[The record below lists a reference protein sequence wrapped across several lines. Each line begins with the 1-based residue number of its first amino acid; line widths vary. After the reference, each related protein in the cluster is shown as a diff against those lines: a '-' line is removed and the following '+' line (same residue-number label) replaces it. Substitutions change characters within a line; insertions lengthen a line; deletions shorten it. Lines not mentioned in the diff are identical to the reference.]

1 MASNHHGCKDLLAVI
16 PIWHYVIQLILYNPV
31 VCLSCTQFDLTP
43 PPNSL
48 TIARLVHPCL
58 LSIQRDSI
66 VLGRNSKIKGQ
77 EKIAPYNG
85 QIVSFNPTCRSL
97 NVYDLRVQSN
107 PNIFEKTVAKEI
119 FKTRM

>member
-48 TIARLVHPCL
+48 TIARFSTL
-58 LSIQRDSI
+58 LSPSIHRDSI
-66 VLGRNSKIKGQ
+66 VLRRNSKRKGQ
-77 EKIAPYNG
+77 EKIATLHSLSGVVRLRYSLDLVLTVTSKYNR
-85 QIVSFNPTCRSL
+85 IPL
-97 NVYDLRVQSN
+97 Y
-107 PNIFEKTVAKEI
+107 
-119 FKTRM
+119 